1 MFSLGEYMR
10 TLWRFIAGFFKWT
23 WRLLNFVREMVL
35 NLFFIFLV
43 LVGVGIWMQVSN
55 SDTKETAG
63 RGALLLDISGVIV
76 DKPDSSQRFSRLSR
90 QLLGASSD
98 RRQENSLFDIVNT
111 IRQAKDDRNIT
122 GIVMDLK
129 NFAGG
134 DQPSM
139 QYIGKALKEFRDSGK
154 PVYAIGENYSQGQY
168 YLASFANKIWLSP
181 QGVVDLHGFATNG
194 LYYKSLL
201 DKLKVSTHVF
211 RVGTYKSAVE
221 PFIRDD
227 MSPAAREADS
237 RWIGELWQ
245 NYLNTVAANR
255 QIPAQQVFPGAQGL
269 LDGLTKTGGDTAK
282 YALDN
287 KLVDALASSA
297 EIEKALTKE
306 FGWSKADKNYRAISY
321 YDYALKTPA
330 DTGDS
335 IGVVFANGAIMDGE
349 ETQGN
354 VGGDTTAAQI
364 RDARLDPKVKAIVLR
379 VNSPGGSVTASEVIR
394 SELAAA
400 RAAGKPVVVSMG
412 GMAASGGYW
421 ISTPANYIVANP
433 STLTGSIGIFG
444 VITTVENSLNSIGVH
459 TDGVSTSPLADVSI
473 TKALP
478 PEAQQMMQLSIEN
491 GYKRFITL
499 VADARKS
506 TPEQIDKIAQG
517 HVWTG
522 QDAKANGLVDSLGD
536 FDDAVAKAAE
546 LAKLKQWHLEYY
558 VDEPTFFDKVMDNM
572 SGSVRAML
580 PETFQAMLPAPLAS
594 VASTVKSESDK
605 LAAFNDPQNRYA
617 FCLTCAN
624 VR

>member
-1 MFSLGEYMR
+1 MR

-23 WRLLNFVREMVL
+23 WRVLNFVREMVL

-43 LVGVGIWMQVSN
+43 LVGVGIWMQIGNGSN
-55 SDTKETAG
+55 SEQTA

-76 DKPDSSQRFSRLSR
+76 DKPSTNHRLGALGR
-90 QLLGASSD
+90 QLFGASSD
-98 RRQENSLFDIVNT
+98 RLQENSLFDIVNA

-122 GIVMDLK
+122 GIVLDLK
-129 NFAGG
+129 NFTGA

-139 QYIGKALKEFRDSGK
+139 RYIGKALREFRDSGK
-154 PVYAIGENYSQGQY
+154 PVFAVGENYSQGQY

-181 QGVVDLHGFATNG
+181 QGQVDLHGFATNG
-194 LYYKSLL
+194 LYYKTLL

-245 NYLNTVAANR
+245 NYLHTVSANR
-255 QIPAQQVFPGAQGL
+255 QISPQQLFPGAQAII
-269 LDGLTKTGGDTAK
+269 DGLTSVGGDTAK
-282 YALDN
+282 YALDH

-297 EIEKALTKE
+297 DVEKALTKQ
-306 FGWSKADKNYRAISY
+306 FGWSKTENNYRAISY
-321 YDYALKTPA
+321 YDYSLKTPA
-330 DTGDS
+330 DTGGT
-335 IGVVFANGAIMDGE
+335 IAVIFANGAIMDGE
-349 ETQGN
+349 ETPRN
-354 VGGDTTAAQI
+354 VGGDTTASQI

-379 VNSPGGSVTASEVIR
+379 VNSPGGSVNASEVIR
-394 SELAAA
+394 AELAAA

-421 ISTPANYIVANP
+421 ISTPTNYIVASP

-444 VITTVENSLNSIGVH
+444 VINTVENSLSSIGVH
-459 TDGVSTSPLADVSI
+459 SDGVSTSPLADISM
-473 TKALP
+473 TKALS
-478 PEAQQMMQLSIEN
+478 PEVQQMMQLSIEY

-499 VADARKS
+499 VADARKR

-522 QDAKANGLVDSLGD
+522 EDAKANGLVDSLGD

-546 LAKLKQWHLEYY
+546 LAKLKQWHLDYY
-558 VDEPTFFDKVMDNM
+558 QDEPTVLDMVMDSM
-572 SGSVRAML
+572 TGSVRAML
-580 PETFQAMLPAPLAS
+580 PEAIQAMLPAPLVSA
-594 VASTVKSESDK
+594 ANTVKAEGDK

>member
-1 MFSLGEYMR
+1 MR

-23 WRLLNFVREMVL
+23 WRLLNFVRELVL
-35 NLFFIFLV
+35 NLFFILLV
-43 LVGVGIWMQVSN
+43 LVGVGIWMQVS
-55 SDTKETAG
+55 SSHTSEQTA

-76 DKPDSSQRFSRLSR
+76 DKPSSTNRLGILGR
-90 QLLGASSD
+90 QFFGASSD
-98 RRQENSLFDIVNT
+98 RLQENSLFDIVNT

-129 NFAGG
+129 NFAGA

-139 QYIGKALKEFRDSGK
+139 QYIGKALREFRDSGK
-154 PVYAIGENYSQGQY
+154 PVFAVGENYTQGQY

-181 QGVVDLHGFATNG
+181 QGAVDLHGFATNG

-255 QIPAQQVFPGAQGL
+255 QIPAQQAFPGAQAM
-269 LDGLTKTGGDTAK
+269 LDGLSKVDGDTAK

-297 EIEKALTKE
+297 DVEKALTKQ
-306 FGWSKADKNYRAISY
+306 FGWSKKENNYRAISY
-321 YDYALKTPA
+321 YNYSLNPPS

-349 ETQGN
+349 ETPGN
-354 VGGDTTAAQI
+354 VGGDTTASQI

-379 VNSPGGSVTASEVIR
+379 VNSPGGSVSASEVIR
-394 SELAAA
+394 AELAAA
-400 RAAGKPVVVSMG
+400 KAAGKPVVVSMG

-421 ISTPANYIVANP
+421 ISTPASYIVANP

-444 VITTVENSLNSIGVH
+444 VINTVENSLDSIGVH
-459 TDGVSTSPLADVSI
+459 TDGVSTSPLADMSM

-478 PEAQQMMQLSIEN
+478 PEVQQMIQLSIEN

-499 VADARKS
+499 VADARKT

-546 LAKLKQWHLEYY
+546 LAKLKQWHIDYY
-558 VDEPTFFDKVMDNM
+558 QDEPTFFDLVMDSM
-572 SGSVRAML
+572 SGSVRAVL
-580 PETFQAMLPAPLAS
+580 PEAIQAMLPAPLVSAAN
-594 VASTVKSESDK
+594 VVKAESDK

>member
-1 MFSLGEYMR
+1 MR

-23 WRLLNFVREMVL
+23 WRVLNFVREMVL

-43 LVGVGIWMQVSN
+43 LVGVGIWMQIGNGSN
-55 SDTKETAG
+55 SEQTA

-76 DKPDSSQRFSRLSR
+76 DKPSTNHRLGTLGR
-90 QLLGASSD
+90 QLFGASSD
-98 RRQENSLFDIVNT
+98 RLQENSLFDIVNA

-122 GIVMDLK
+122 GIVLDLK
-129 NFAGG
+129 NFTGA

-139 QYIGKALKEFRDSGK
+139 RYIGKALREFRDSGK
-154 PVYAIGENYSQGQY
+154 PVFAVGENYSQGQY

-181 QGVVDLHGFATNG
+181 QGQVDLHGFATNG
-194 LYYKSLL
+194 LYYKTLL

-245 NYLNTVAANR
+245 NYLHTVSANR
-255 QIPAQQVFPGAQGL
+255 QISPQQLFPGAQAII
-269 LDGLTKTGGDTAK
+269 DGLTSVGGDTAK
-282 YALDN
+282 YALDH

-297 EIEKALTKE
+297 DVEKALTKQ
-306 FGWSKADKNYRAISY
+306 FGWSKTENNYRAISY
-321 YDYALKTPA
+321 YDYSLKTPA
-330 DTGDS
+330 DTGGT
-335 IGVVFANGAIMDGE
+335 IAVIFANGAIMDGE
-349 ETQGN
+349 ETPGN
-354 VGGDTTAAQI
+354 VGGDTTASQI

-379 VNSPGGSVTASEVIR
+379 VNSPGGSVNASEVIR
-394 SELAAA
+394 AELAAA

-421 ISTPANYIVANP
+421 ISTPANYIVASP

-444 VITTVENSLNSIGVH
+444 VINTVENSLSSIGVH
-459 TDGVSTSPLADVSI
+459 SDGVSTSPLADISM
-473 TKALP
+473 TKALS
-478 PEAQQMMQLSIEN
+478 PEVQQMMQLSIEY

-499 VADARKS
+499 VADARKR

-522 QDAKANGLVDSLGD
+522 EDAKANGLVDSLGD

-546 LAKLKQWHLEYY
+546 LAKLKQWHLDYY
-558 VDEPTFFDKVMDNM
+558 QDEPTVLDMVMDSM
-572 SGSVRAML
+572 TGSVRAML
-580 PETFQAMLPAPLAS
+580 PEAIQAMLPAPLVSA
-594 VASTVKSESDK
+594 ANTVKAEGDK

>member
-1 MFSLGEYMR
+1 MR

-43 LVGVGIWMQVSN
+43 LVGVGIWMQVSGGD
-55 SDTKETAG
+55 SKETAS

-76 DKPDSSQRFSRLSR
+76 DKPDSSQRFSKLSR

-98 RRQENSLFDIVNT
+98 RLQENSLFDIVNT

-154 PVYAIGENYSQGQY
+154 PVYAVGENYSQGQY

-255 QIPAQQVFPGAQGL
+255 QIPAEQVFPGAQGL
-269 LDGLTKTGGDTAK
+269 LEGLTKTGGDTAK
-282 YALDN
+282 YALEN

-306 FGWSKADKNYRAISY
+306 FGWSKTDKNYRAISY

-349 ETQGN
+349 ETQGK

-394 SELAAA
+394 AELAAA

-444 VITTVENSLNSIGVH
+444 VITTVENSLDSIGVH

-473 TKALP
+473 TRALP

-499 VADARKS
+499 VADARHS

-546 LAKLKQWHLEYY
+546 LAKVKQWHLEYY

-580 PETFQAMLPAPLAS
+580 PDALQAMLPAPLAS